1 MEFMK
6 NCGRIVFQ
14 EFLLTKTQMAMK
26 FYKNCSK
33 KPCSAAPAFS
43 LEIPNISYDSYNTI
57 NISRKQILSASDK
70 NMYFI
75 RENSHTYDVHSS
87 IPVILN
93 GI

>member
-14 EFLLTKTQMAMK
+14 EFLSTKTQMAMK

-33 KPCSAAPAFS
+33 KSCSAAPAFS

-70 NMYFI
+70 NMYSDYKGAF
-75 RENSHTYDVHSS
+75 TYDVRCFWAF
-87 IPVILN
+87 LT
-93 GI
+93 